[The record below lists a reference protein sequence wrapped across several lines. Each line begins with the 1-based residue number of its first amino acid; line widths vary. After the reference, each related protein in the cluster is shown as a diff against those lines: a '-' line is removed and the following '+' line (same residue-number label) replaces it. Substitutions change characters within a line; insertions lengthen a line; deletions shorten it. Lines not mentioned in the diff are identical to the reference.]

1 VFRQNIKCDQFST
14 EDDRTNYLSD
24 TFTMVSIIEKFG
36 SCGPIISSY
45 APGSRDAEM
54 YGGDTVLRHFVRK
67 IMYACN
73 GKNKRNE
80 LTPTN
85 DWKLWTA
92 YGQSGQMA
100 YDKPSLLMQALVFH
114 INGRNN
120 QDPKAQRDLID
131 ENGNLLPLFAVCCV
145 TSPDSISRICDALV
159 LPSNRALP
167 LDAATNNQFGALA
180 ELDGNILYL
189 NPAKNA
195 KQFDVFDPSV
205 QPAGEQGWNPT
216 PFNISA
222 DMARSL
228 WVPWDRL
235 LRTMTAQEQ
244 LELCAQEF
252 GADTVNYVIG
262 TDRTLQGLEIPEKI
276 KAAGF
281 GRYANL
287 VGGSVSMTSGVPNTV
302 PAAQANVGAMPRFNA
317 TGLGGL
323 GRSPA
328 SSTAVG
334 GFSAP
339 TATSM
344 SGVLHD
350 MNVTSTSSPRAT
362 GIQNT
367 GTVDAAQV
375 MRNVAAIRAAAGMGQ
390 HTMNKDAQA
399 DAASSLI
406 GSLPSEEDQ

>member
-1 VFRQNIKCDQFST
+1 
-14 EDDRTNYLSD
+14 
-24 TFTMVSIIEKFG
+24 
-36 SCGPIISSY
+36 
-45 APGSRDAEM
+45 
-54 YGGDTVLRHFVRK
+54 
-67 IMYACN
+67 MYACN